1 MSSMVTQTAVL
12 VYGSRIV
19 GRQLPIVVIIQPD
32 QAAQRNRARRVMG
45 MPVSVAVGMLVTVQG
60 SRAAPEMVGVI
71 PFTAS
76 K

>member
-1 MSSMVTQTAVL
+1 MVTQTAVL

-32 QAAQRNRARRVMG
+32 QAAQRNRPRRVMG
-45 MPVSVAVGMLVTVQG
+45 MPMSVAMGMLMTVQG
-60 SRAAPEMVGVI
+60 SRATPEMVGVI